1 MQQPHP
7 DRPADEKMSKYGAH
21 TVRRRIIILAAVLT
35 LPPLAA
41 TALLLD
47 YVYEREKGAAELEL
61 QSTARALSLV
71 MDRQFGQVGAQLRT
85 LAASPALKQNDFD
98 AFDREA
104 REANEDD
111 GSWISLRDPSGRQ
124 LVNTRLPRGAVL
136 PRVPVVDPQRI
147 KTMAPPYI
155 SNLIVSAPAGAAIVA
170 VDFPVMR
177 DGAMAYD
184 LAFAMP
190 ATTFARIFSDQKF
203 RPGWSAAVIDQ
214 KGVIVA
220 RSQAPERSVGVSLP
234 PQYVQTF
241 ETHPEGVL
249 PGISLEGEKVLFAYV
264 HSKSS
269 GWTLGVA
276 VPANEVAAPARRSV
290 YLALAIGILAFG
302 GGALAS
308 RSVARSI
315 GRPIQGLATRAA
327 ALGRGEP
334 IAALDSGL
342 VEIDLVAD
350 ALKRSG
356 DSLHALTTTLEHKVV
371 ERTRDLRE
379 ANRRLSEEIE
389 ERRRAEEQLAR
400 AQRMEAIG
408 QLTGGVAHDFNNLLQ
423 AVIGNLDLLRRRIFD
438 PPAIRMIDHALQAA
452 ERGAKLTGQ
461 LLAFSRRQQ
470 LRPGSVD
477 TNALVSGLSEMLRS
491 VLGGTI
497 VLETDLAEDLWPIQ
511 ADTTQLEL
519 MILNLVINA
528 RDAMPEGGRIAIHTR
543 NVVRQKPE
551 RPEEPEPGEYIELT
565 VSDDGS
571 GIRPE
576 VLARVF
582 EPFFTT
588 KPVGKGS
595 GLGLSQVLG
604 LAQQQGG
611 GVAIDS
617 TPEQGTEVHIYLPRA
632 TEGAAVAAAQP
643 P

>member
-7 DRPADEKMSKYGAH
+7 GRPADKKTGKYGAH
-21 TVRRRIIILAAVLT
+21 TVRRRIVILAAVLT

-47 YVYEREKGAAELEL
+47 YVYEREKGAAEQEL

-71 MDRQFGQVGAQLRT
+71 MDRQFGQIGAQLRT
-85 LAASPALKQNDFD
+85 LAASPAFKRDDFD
-98 AFDREA
+98 AFDQEA
-104 REANEDD
+104 REANVDD

-124 LVNTRLPRGAVL
+124 LVNTRLPRGAAL
-136 PRVPVVDPQRI
+136 PPAPVVDPQTIR
-147 KTMAPPYI
+147 TREPPYI
-155 SNLIVSAPAGAAIVA
+155 SNLIMSAPAGAPIVA
-170 VDFPVMR
+170 ADFPVIR
-177 DGAMAYD
+177 GGRMAYD
-184 LAFAMP
+184 LAVAMP
-190 ATTFARIFSDQKF
+190 AATFARIFSDQKF

-220 RSQAPERSVGVSLP
+220 RSQAAERSVGVSVP
-234 PQYVQTF
+234 PQYIKTFQTQ
-241 ETHPEGVL
+241 PEGVL
-249 PGISLEGEKVLFAYV
+249 PGVSLEGEKVLFAYV
-264 HSKSS
+264 HSKGT
-269 GWTLGVA
+269 GWTLGVS
-276 VPANEVAAPARRSV
+276 VPAKEVAAPARRSV
-290 YLALAIGILAFG
+290 YLALGIGVLAFG
-302 GGALAS
+302 AGALAS
-308 RSVARSI
+308 RYVARSI
-315 GRPIQGLATRAA
+315 GRPIEGLATRAA

-334 IAALDSGL
+334 IEPLDSGL

-356 DSLHALTTTLEHKVV
+356 DSLQVLTTTLEHKVV

-379 ANRRLSEEIE
+379 ANRRLSEEME

-400 AQRMEAIG
+400 AQRLEAIG

-477 TNALVSGLSEMLRS
+477 ANALVSGLSEMLRS
-491 VLGGTI
+491 LLGGTI
-497 VLETDLAEDLWPIQ
+497 VLETDLAEDLWPTL

-528 RDAMPEGGRIAIHTR
+528 RDAMPDGGRITIRTR
-543 NVVRQKPE
+543 NVLRQKPE

-565 VSDDGS
+565 VLDDGN
-571 GIRPE
+571 GIQPE

-588 KPVGKGS
+588 KPIGKGS

-604 LAQQQGG
+604 LAQQHGG

-617 TPEQGTEVHIYLPRA
+617 APGRGTEVRLYLPRA
-632 TEGAAVAAAQP
+632 RQERMAVGAQP